1 MYIIYKLAIYSQ
13 PADMITKYKWKCEQ
27 NSIPLTV

>member
-13 PADMITKYKWKCEQ
+13 PADITKYKWKCEQ